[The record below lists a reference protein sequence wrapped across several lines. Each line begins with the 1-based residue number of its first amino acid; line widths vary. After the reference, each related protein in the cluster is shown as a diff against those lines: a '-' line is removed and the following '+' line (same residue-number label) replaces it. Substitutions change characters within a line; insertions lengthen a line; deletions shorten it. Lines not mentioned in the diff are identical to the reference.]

1 MPENSGN
8 IEKST
13 TCKENRNIT
22 FIYIYKK
29 KKLKKRETERLW
41 EQIVVK
47 DKIAI
52 KVHKIYSKK

>member
-29 KKLKKRETERLW
+29 KLEERETERLW

-52 KVHKIYSKK
+52 KVHKNYSKK